1 MKNLISKRGGRL
13 GQFADLTGRLGQK
26 EGGCVFEGV
35 MMHSIGMKGL

>member
-26 EGGCVFEGV
+26 EGGGVFDG
-35 MMHSIGMKGL
+35 G